1 MAQRTELLKGTLD
14 LLILKILTLGPNHGW
29 GIASR
34 MRQISRDNLNAS
46 QGSLYPALHR
56 LELRGDVESEMT
68 PSENNRRA
76 RVYTLTR
83 AGRRRL
89 ETENADWQRF
99 VLSVGRILNAE

>member
-1 MAQRTELLKGTLD
+1 
-14 LLILKILTLGPNHGW
+14 
-29 GIASR
+29 
-34 MRQISRDNLNAS
+34 
-46 QGSLYPALHR
+46 
-56 LELRGDVESEMT
+56 MT